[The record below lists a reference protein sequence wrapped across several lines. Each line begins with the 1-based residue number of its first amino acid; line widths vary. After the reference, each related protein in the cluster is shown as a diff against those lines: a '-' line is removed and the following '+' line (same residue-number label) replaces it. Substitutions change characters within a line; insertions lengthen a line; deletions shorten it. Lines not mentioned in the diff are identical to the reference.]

1 MNKVIVI
8 ICLITIF
15 CLLARECCS
24 IEKLPKDHPA
34 CQDDYHLAAFVAKQ
48 ERPFVI
54 YKCEK

>member
-8 ICLITIF
+8 ACLITIF

-24 IEKLPKDHPA
+24 VEKLPKDHLA
-34 CQDDYHLAAFVAKQ
+34 CQDNDHMAAFVAKQ
-48 ERPFVI
+48 ERPLVV